1 MPLNKRDRVD
11 HWRALAADA
20 LMAAA
25 EAPDRRMREMLVS
38 IAVVYDKLALRAEAL
53 CVLSP
58 PTSNHRT
65 KSERA

>member
-38 IAVVYDKLALRAEAL
+38 IAVVYDKVALRAEAL
-53 CVLSP
+53 SVLSLP
-58 PTSNHRT
+58 VANHRP
-65 KSERA
+65 KPERA